1 VLLALLGSALLTLL
15 LVFLHVGADRPVAV
29 LLGRESRDAYLRQSV
44 TTGASYRATSF
55 LAGRVRPGDTVL
67 FFSEAQVYYVP
78 FPAQP
83 DHLNVRMIELTTAH
97 PDPDDMLAALR
108 AEGADYLLVNEANI
122 RYAGRWDPE
131 GRLARARAT
140 FAGLTP
146 RLEQIYRDGPDD
158 RPNIVIYRVPEAP

>member
-1 VLLALLGSALLTLL
+1 VKVPEHGFVQTPAHLTDVEAATLPIAAVTAWHALFE
-15 LVFLHVGADRPVAV
+15 V
-29 LLGRESRDAYLRQSV
+29 
-44 TTGASYRATSF
+44 
-55 LAGRVRPGDTVL
+55 GRVRPGDTVL